1 MRELNQ
7 RRIRYFYEVL
17 KSGSIRGAADN
28 LNTAPSVITR
38 QIKLLES
45 EVGAQLFERQARG
58 VQPTEAA
65 QCLLDFWR
73 GCQSEQ
79 ERLEDQ
85 LNALMG
91 LQTGEIRIVLSQ
103 GYVDGLMESVLTDFC
118 TTYPGIRILMDI
130 LPVDEV
136 LTEVAQNRAH
146 IGLAYNPSA
155 HPDIEYRCSAL
166 QPVEALVHAGHPL
179 AVRGTAVE
187 VKELLEYPLA
197 LMPPE
202 YGLGQA
208 VRWVAF
214 SENLQLHPTLVTNS
228 LEGLRR
234 FVSRGSGITLLG
246 GFADSLSITGDD
258 LVALPINHNFF
269 QTAHARLLVKAR
281 RPLSAAAEEC
291 LKWIT
296 ERMPLFARVRQN

>member
-146 IGLAYNPSA
+146 IGLAYNP
-155 HPDIEYRCSAL
+155 CSAL
-166 QPVEALVHAGHPL
+166 QPVELLVHAGHPL

-187 VKELLEYPLA
+187 VKELLDYPLA

-291 LKWIT
+291 LNWIT
-296 ERMPLFARVRQN
+296 ERMPLFARVVQRQ